1 MTTNERQVIATTQAP
16 QAIGPYS
23 QAIAAGSLVFCS
35 GQIALDPAS
44 GQMSTGDV
52 TEQTHQALRNLQ
64 AVLQAAGTDLGQ
76 IVKTTVFL
84 VDMSDFAAMN
94 AVYATYFTDR
104 PPARSTIAVAALP
117 RGARVEVECIALAS
131 A

>member
-1 MTTNERQVIATTQAP
+1 MTTNERHVIATTQAP

-23 QAIAAGSLVFCS
+23 QAIASGSLVFCS
-35 GQIALDPAS
+35 GQIALDPTS

-52 TEQTHQALRNLQ
+52 TEQTHQALRNLR
-64 AVLQAAGTDLGQ
+64 AVLQAAGSDLDQ

-84 VDMSDFAAMN
+84 VDMGDFAAMN
-94 AVYATYFTDR
+94 AVYGTYFTDR
-104 PPARSTIAVAALP
+104 PPARSTIAVVALP